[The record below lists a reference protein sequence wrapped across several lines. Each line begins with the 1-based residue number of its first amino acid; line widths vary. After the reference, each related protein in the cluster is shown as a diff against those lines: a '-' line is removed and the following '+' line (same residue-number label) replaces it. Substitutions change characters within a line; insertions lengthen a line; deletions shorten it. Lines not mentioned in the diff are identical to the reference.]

1 MAVCSSWGTAILL
14 ALATLITPAVEA
26 GPDVRGVTPDLL
38 PRYSIPSDADFEC
51 LDGRGSVPASR
62 INDEYCDC
70 TDGSDEPGTS
80 ACPGGSFY
88 CANVGFE
95 PRTLKAA
102 LVDDGVCDC
111 CDGSDEPVGSC
122 ANTCQARGLARKA
135 ELAERLHAARAG
147 LQRRAQYVQEAASKL
162 TGWKAELA
170 RLRDDLSRQEAEQN
184 AADAL
189 RDSLQAKE
197 DELKAAAEAA
207 EKAPASGGDTNKEDQ
222 GSTGTPDAD
231 QAAPEAISADEVVAA
246 DQVHEHVLLPEEV
259 RIEVLAQLKADL
271 DAAKSP
277 LSHART
283 AASAAATAARET
295 KKAIAELETK
305 LENTGKGAY
314 GEDSAWAALD
324 GRCFSAQVDKYTY
337 ELCPFGAAK
346 QVEGSGGGTNLG
358 RWEGLLD
365 DGARLAFQRGQQ
377 CWNGPARSLQA
388 TTLCGPTERLFD
400 VSEPSRCEYAARF
413 ETPAACRA
421 ADVAALE
428 RELARYGGAPV
439 HEEL

>member
-1 MAVCSSWGTAILL
+1 M
-14 ALATLITPAVEA
+14 
-26 GPDVRGVTPDLL
+26 
-38 PRYSIPSDADFEC
+38 
-51 LDGRGSVPASR
+51 
-62 INDEYCDC
+62 
-70 TDGSDEPGTS
+70 
-80 ACPGGSFY
+80 
-88 CANVGFE
+88 
-95 PRTLKAA
+95 
-102 LVDDGVCDC
+102 
-111 CDGSDEPVGSC
+111 
-122 ANTCQARGLARKA
+122 
-135 ELAERLHAARAG
+135 
-147 LQRRAQYVQEAASKL
+147 
-162 TGWKAELA
+162 
-170 RLRDDLSRQEAEQN
+170 
-184 AADAL
+184 
-189 RDSLQAKE
+189 
-197 DELKAAAEAA
+197 
-207 EKAPASGGDTNKEDQ
+207 
-222 GSTGTPDAD
+222 
-231 QAAPEAISADEVVAA
+231 
-246 DQVHEHVLLPEEV
+246 
-259 RIEVLAQLKADL
+259 

-305 LENTGKGAY
+305 LENIGKGAY

-377 CWNGPARSLQA
+377 CWNGPARSLQVLVPDGRRAGSRDVGSGDREGVVVHRIHGDIQHIADIARPPMSLHTPARPAVSLPPISFPPSNHSNVSPLLLQA